1 MIFDLDRFKVVNDTL
16 GHGIGDVLL
25 QQVATRTL
33 KTLQRSGDSIARIG
47 GDEFVVLLPQIAAIS
62 NAVAIAE
69 KIQHTMNKIFDIEG
83 HAIVISCS
91 IGIAVFPD
99 HGRDELTLMRHADY
113 AMYKSK
119 RDGKN
124 RITIFGGELTM
135 EE

>member
-1 MIFDLDRFKVVNDTL
+1 M
-16 GHGIGDVLL
+16 LL